1 MTDHRPADV
10 TDSDRHRIRA
20 SDHDRDEILQVL
32 SKAHAA
38 GRLDPEE
45 LDKRQSTVFESVYL
59 HELLPI
65 IDDLPEGR
73 DAESRIREE
82 TDVPKP
88 SGTSSSVQPKKS
100 TVPARPGDGP
110 AVTDIAVLGGSTKTI
125 AADTPQVTCFA
136 LMGGSDLYLSEVCR
150 PGAEI
155 TIVTVNTMGGS
166 VIYVPAGVRIIDHS
180 VNILGGNDIKP
191 NALGDGSNGT
201 LVIKGFNLMGGND
214 VKLDPRSRP
223 DGK

>member
-1 MTDHRPADV
+1 MTDHRPAD
-10 TDSDRHRIRA
+10 DNSPDRKLIRA
-20 SDHDRDEILQVL
+20 SDHDRDDVLRVL
-32 SKAHAA
+32 SAAHAA
-38 GRLDPEE
+38 GRLSPEE
-45 LDKRQSTVFESVYL
+45 LDERQSTVLASVYL
-59 HELLPI
+59 HELPPI

-73 DAESRIREE
+73 EVESRIREE

-88 SGTSSSVQPKKS
+88 GGTSSAVQPKKS

-110 AVTDIAVLGGSTKTI
+110 SVTDIAVLGGSTKTI
-125 AADTPQVTCFA
+125 AANTPEVTCFA

-155 TIVTVNTMGGS
+155 TIISVNTMGGAD
-166 VIYVPAGVRIIDHS
+166 IYVPAGVRIIDHS

-201 LVIKGFNLMGGND
+201 LIIKGFNLMGGND
-214 VKLDPRSRP
+214 VQLDPRSRP
-223 DGK
+223 DDR